1 MQNHSRKRAAV
12 FGLAS
17 AAWIGV
23 LFFFSGQSGEASGA
37 LSGKLTQFL
46 FGWWI
51 DRGADALQLEHVL
64 RKLAHAGIFAVA
76 GFLLAMTLTAL
87 FPRRAALVATFLT
100 CAALAVTNELHELL
114 AVARTCSPVDM
125 LIDSAGALAGLLCA
139 AAVLHV
145 FSFAGRRK
153 NPNEPYDR

>member
-1 MQNHSRKRAAV
+1 MQNHSRKRASI

-37 LSGKLTQFL
+37 LSEKLTRFL
-46 FGWWI
+46 FGCWI
-51 DRGADALQLEHVL
+51 DRGADALQLEHLL

-87 FPRRAALVATFLT
+87 LPRRRALATTFLI
-100 CAALAVTNELHELL
+100 CATLAVANELHELL
-114 AVARTCSPVDM
+114 APERTCLPTDM
-125 LIDSAGALAGLLCA
+125 LIDSAGALAGLLFA

-145 FSFAGRRK
+145 FSPARRRK
-153 NPNEPYDR
+153 NPNESYDR

>member
-1 MQNHSRKRAAV
+1 MQNHSRKRASI

-23 LFFFSGQSGEASGA
+23 LFFFSGQSGEASGE
-37 LSGKLTQFL
+37 LSQKLTQFL

-76 GFLLAMTLTAL
+76 GFLLAMMLTSL
-87 FPRRAALVATFLT
+87 LPSRRALATTFLV
-100 CAALAVTNELHELL
+100 CATLAVANELHELG
-114 AVARTCSPVDM
+114 VPARTCSPVDM
-125 LIDSAGALAGLLCA
+125 LIDSAGALGGLLCA

-145 FSFAGRRK
+145 FSPARRKK
-153 NPNEPYDR
+153 NPNESYDR